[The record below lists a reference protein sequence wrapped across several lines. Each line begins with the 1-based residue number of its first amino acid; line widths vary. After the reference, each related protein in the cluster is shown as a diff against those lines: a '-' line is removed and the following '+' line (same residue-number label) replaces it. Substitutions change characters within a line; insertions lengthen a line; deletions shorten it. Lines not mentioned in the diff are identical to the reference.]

1 MNSAASVMPI
11 KAKKRRFMKNWDT
24 NAAVNDSA
32 GRTSAKKIV
41 CSTKDISA
49 NMPMMSENSGPSVAP
64 SNIPTATAT
73 AGSTIGHEPNS
84 LKWLRIMFCAISVR
98 SMNSAYLSTRCIFI
112 FSKRSFNSYST
123 TSKLLITKTC
133 TRESKS
139 H

>member
-24 NAAVNDSA
+24 NAAANDSA
-32 GRTSAKKIV
+32 NAGTSAKKIV

-73 AGSTIGHEPNS
+73 AGSTMGHEPNS

-98 SMNSAYLSTRCIFI
+98 SINSAYLSTRCIFI
-112 FSKRSFNSYST
+112 FQKDPST
-123 TSKLLITKTC
+123 LIPPLQ
-133 TRESKS
+133 SS
-139 H
+139 